1 MTVRPLRTF
10 NQDARARYRWKQE
23 VESQASADAWSD
35 ALGRALDELT
45 ATAPGFENSYAYARE
60 SDDLPG
66 GPYRAKMFGPG
77 RKHTH
82 RIVFR
87 VTAAAGGPVIEL
99 VALRHPGQGD
109 LTPLDL

>member
-1 MTVRPLRTF
+1 MTLFKARSFQRDRRAQFRWQQTTKSTDAAVRWDDAVETAIAELRT
-10 NQDARARYRWKQE
+10 
-23 VESQASADAWSD
+23 
-35 ALGRALDELT
+35 
-45 ATAPGFENSYAYARE
+45 APDSYAYARE

-87 VTAAAGGPVIEL
+87 VTAAAAGPVIEL
-99 VALRHPGQGD
+99 VALRHLGQGD